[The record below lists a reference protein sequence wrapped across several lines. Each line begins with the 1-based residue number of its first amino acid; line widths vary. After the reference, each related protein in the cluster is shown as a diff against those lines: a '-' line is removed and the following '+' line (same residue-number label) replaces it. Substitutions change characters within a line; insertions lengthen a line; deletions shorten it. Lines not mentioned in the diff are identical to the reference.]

1 MLFKEKGN
9 SYQYIL
15 IMRSFVTQA
24 IIACA
29 TFNSVTNSLSVT
41 QVIVSQPVGAI
52 VGGVGGV
59 IGGVVPVGGVY

>member
-1 MLFKEKGN
+1 
-9 SYQYIL
+9 
-15 IMRSFVTQA
+15 MRSFVTQA